1 MLMHTMNSRR
11 IGFLAVA
18 VVLMMLLVG
27 CERTR
32 ISDINKDPGRYYNK
46 QVTIAGQ
53 VTSAFGA
60 LNQGAFELDD
70 GTGRL
75 WVVSSGF
82 GVPSQGARVAVT
94 GFVQSGITVA
104 GRSFANVLRESK
116 PRDEG
121 D

>member
-1 MLMHTMNSRR
+1 MHTRMNRHMR
-11 IGFLAVA
+11 FLAVA
-18 VVLMMLLVG
+18 VAVTLWLAG
-27 CERTR
+27 CQRTS
-32 ISDINKDPGRYYNK
+32 ISDINNDPGRYYNK
-46 QVTIAGQ
+46 EVTVAGQ

-116 PRDEG
+116 PREESN
-121 D
+121 